1 MCIIYL
7 VLVLIHELSESAR
20 QMVYV
25 RPVNKRVGDL
35 WLGKV
40 KRVLG
45 EVREGFPID
54 GVCVDN
60 GVWGTAVN
68 HAVLQGLGYGLR
80 EKGLIGLITLKGR
93 LV

>member
-1 MCIIYL
+1 M
-7 VLVLIHELSESAR
+7 
-20 QMVYV
+20 
-25 RPVNKRVGDL
+25 
-35 WLGKV
+35 

-45 EVREGFPID
+45 EVREGFPIE